1 MTLETKP
8 YDPALFLR
16 DDTII
21 QGYLQDAY
29 DSDEPGR
36 FLLALKTVAQVK
48 GIAQISQ
55 SSGLGRQSL
64 YKTLSEDAHPR
75 WETIQKILKALDVKV
90 QFAA

>member
-29 DSDEPGR
+29 DSGEPGR
-36 FLLALKTVAQVK
+36 FLLALRNVAQVK
-48 GIAQISQ
+48 GVTQLSE

-64 YKTLSEDAHPR
+64 YKTLSENAHPR
-75 WETIQKILKALDVKV
+75 WETIQKILIALDVKI